1 MAHGVCCA
9 AVDAET
15 NSSIMSKPIDPQS
28 AVEAMWKTAP
38 RLAKAKAE
46 RVYMEE
52 YRKSLKAILM
62 KASGKS
68 SAAAQET
75 EAYSHPDYIKHLAG
89 LQAAVEAEETLRWQ
103 MVATEAAIEVWRSQE
118 ASNRRIDR
126 AAA

>member
-1 MAHGVCCA
+1 
-9 AVDAET
+9 
-15 NSSIMSKPIDPQS
+15 MSKPIDPQS
-28 AVEAMWKTAP
+28 AIETMWKTAP

-62 KASGKS
+62 KASPAKTS
-68 SAAAQET
+68 AAQET
-75 EAYSHPDYIKHLAG
+75 DAYSHPDYIKHLSG

-103 MVATEAAIEVWRSQE
+103 MVATEAAVEVWRSQE